1 MTRKIVQHQ
10 TFDEKLEAKRAA
22 YAQVYR
28 TDELNDANDAST
40 LDMLL
45 KTEIMISDLQQQ
57 IQELM
62 AESSVEQANNI
73 KKLADL
79 LRDATNTTTAL
90 QKTLSIDRKTRKS
103 EETASVAD
111 YIRALKRD
119 AHEFME
125 QRVIRVY
132 CDACKVMVGRIF
144 PVHDHTAFAAS
155 FECSQCHKLIRARR
169 EERDVLFDIRDK
181 QWREKYKP
189 EVIQP
194 KKFTRI
200 APENDELILDGDL
213 TLVEDEAVPD
223 IDVHTVQDD
232 LELGG

>member
-1 MTRKIVQHQ
+1 MP
-10 TFDEKLEAKRAA
+10 TFSEKLQERREA
-22 YAQVYR
+22 YARVYR

-45 KTEIMISDLQQQ
+45 KTEIMISDLQEQ

-62 AESSVEQANNI
+62 AESSVDQANNI

-119 AHEFME
+119 AHEFMD
-125 QRVIRVY
+125 QRIITTY
-132 CDACKVMVGRIF
+132 CDKCKVMVGRIY
-144 PVHDHTAFAAS
+144 PVHDHTAFAVS

-169 EERDVLFDIRDK
+169 EDKDVLFDIRDRK
-181 QWREKYKP
+181 WREKYKP
-189 EVIQP
+189 EIIQP
-194 KKFTRI
+194 KKFTRNEPI
-200 APENDELILDGDL
+200 DEEEDGLVLNGDL
-213 TLVEDEAVPD
+213 SVEQEESEALD
-223 IDVHTVQDD
+223 TYAVQDD
-232 LELGG
+232 IELG